1 MDDLIITGPNLNI
14 IENFAK
20 EANSEIKLQSI
31 GTPSNFLGMEIEIN
45 KERSILKMHQSK
57 YTTKCIERFNKLNVR
72 RFNTPVISNLKL
84 QKSDKQASADE
95 IKLYQQQIGALIY
108 LAIKTR
114 PDIIFG
120 VNLCSRFM
128 SNPGKEYWNAL
139 ERIWGYLVNSPNL
152 GICYNLSSAK
162 DSNLNSN
169 LNSNSNLN
177 LIGFSDAS

>member
-1 MDDLIITGPNLNI
+1 
-14 IENFAK
+14 
-20 EANSEIKLQSI
+20 
-31 GTPSNFLGMEIEIN
+31 
-45 KERSILKMHQSK
+45 MHQSK
-57 YTTKCIERFNKLNVR
+57 YTTKCIERFDKLNVR
-72 RFNTPVISNLKL
+72 RFNTLVISNLKL

-120 VNLCSRFM
+120 VNLCSRFI
-128 SNPGKEYWNAL
+128 SNLGKEYWNAL

-152 GICYNLSSAK
+152 GICYNLSSTK

-169 LNSNSNLN
+169 LNSKSNLNSNLNSKSNLN
-177 LIGFSDAS
+177 LIGFSDASWGDNLIDRTSTAGYIFFLGQNNPISQYSGT

>member
-120 VNLCSRFM
+120 VNL
-128 SNPGKEYWNAL
+128 
-139 ERIWGYLVNSPNL
+139 
-152 GICYNLSSAK
+152 
-162 DSNLNSN
+162 
-169 LNSNSNLN
+169 
-177 LIGFSDAS
+177 